1 MYAVTGSVGRPPVGG
16 DTIRGMGSRDV
27 LGERVA
33 YAVEGGITD
42 RVIAARAC
50 RAVMDVLE
58 GVSARAEVDCFSD
71 FAADMP
77 AEICDAEAQLRA
89 RGRTGFLHSDP
100 WMAVPVDRSDDAT
113 WDLVRRYAS
122 WSINT
127 DLYGTESPPLASFHD
142 CGYSLVARLTAEE
155 AADLTR
161 RLEGIALVRVLSEI
175 HEERD
180 VERRRL
186 RRARK
191 AQRRARWRARFQRSR
206 T

>member
-1 MYAVTGSVGRPPVGG
+1 
-16 DTIRGMGSRDV
+16 MGSGDG
-27 LGERVA
+27 LGERVE
-33 YAVEGGITD
+33 YAVEHGITD
-42 RVIAARAC
+42 RVVAARAC

-58 GVSARAEVDCFSD
+58 GVSVRAEVDCFSD

-77 AEICDAEAQLRA
+77 AEICDVEARLRA

-100 WMAVPVDRSDDAT
+100 WMAVPVDRSDEDT
-113 WDLVRRYAS
+113 WDLLRRYAS

-127 DLYGTESPPLASFHD
+127 DLYGTEPPPLASFHD
-142 CGYSLVARLTAEE
+142 CGYSVVARLTAEE

-161 RLEGIALVRVLSEI
+161 RLESIAPVRLLSEI

-180 VERRRL
+180 AERARL
-186 RRARK
+186 REARK
-191 AQRRARWRARFQRSR
+191 AQRRARRRARFQRGR